1 MARST
6 IPSPDEALAG
16 AAQQGRSVMGRE
28 GTAFTAPGAS
38 GNTNT
43 TLVPKKGAQA
53 GDPTAGGKG
62 TRANVP
68 YTGER
73 TGASYGVSGMR
84 YTKMTDPA
92 AGETQANGIII
103 KTATNRDRSNFD
115 SGSGASY

>member
-1 MARST
+1 
-6 IPSPDEALAG
+6 
-16 AAQQGRSVMGRE
+16 MGRE
-28 GTAFTAPGAS
+28 GVAFTAPGAS

-53 GDPTAGGKG
+53 GDPAAQGKG

-73 TGASYGVSGMR
+73 KGAAYGISAVR

-103 KTATNRDRSNFD
+103 NTATDRSRSNFD
-115 SGSGASY
+115 SGNGASY

>member
-6 IPSPDEALAG
+6 IPSPEEALAG

-28 GTAFTAPGAS
+28 GVAFTAPGAS

-43 TLVPKKGAQA
+43 ILVPKKGAQA
-53 GDPTAGGKG
+53 GDPAAQGKG

-73 TGASYGVSGMR
+73 KGAAYGISAVR

-103 KTATNRDRSNFD
+103 NTATDRSRSNFD
-115 SGSGASY
+115 SGNGASY

>member
-1 MARST
+1 
-6 IPSPDEALAG
+6 
-16 AAQQGRSVMGRE
+16 MGRE
-28 GTAFTAPGAS
+28 GVAFTAPGAS

-62 TRANVP
+62 IRANVP

-73 TGASYGVSGMR
+73 KGAAYGISAVR
-84 YTKMTDPA
+84 YTKMTDPT

-103 KTATNRDRSNFD
+103 NTATNRSRSNFD
-115 SGSGASY
+115 AGSGASY